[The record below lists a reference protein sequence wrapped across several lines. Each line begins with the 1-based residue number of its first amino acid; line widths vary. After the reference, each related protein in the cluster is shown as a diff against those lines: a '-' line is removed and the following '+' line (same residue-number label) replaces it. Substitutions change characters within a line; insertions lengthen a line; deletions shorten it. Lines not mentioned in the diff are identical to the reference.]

1 MKNLYKAITI
11 CLTIIFFIATPVYG
25 AETEENAT
33 DMSNMLIE
41 AQEELDN
48 DSRMEKFYKYISNL
62 QIEDEL
68 LSGLNAKEY
77 IANYLTNKE
86 DSISFKDIG
95 NSLISFLFREVK
107 ATISLVVSILVI
119 ALLSALLKN
128 IQDAFSQDDEIT
140 SIAFFACYAV
150 LIMLLSKSFL
160 ISLDIAKDVFNSIIE
175 FMNVL
180 VPVLIFLI
188 SSAGGIT
195 SALTIDPIVLAAI
208 SITPKIYSNLI
219 FPLILIY
226 LALLFANNI
235 SKEFSISGLC
245 KFLKQTIMLCQGF
258 ILMIFVTILSIR
270 GMTAN
275 TLDAVTK
282 KSIKFAMDNF
292 IPVVGKAFSDAI
304 STLAACSLAM
314 KSVIST
320 LGVLILIIIAIY
332 PILKIFIVS
341 MSLKLTGAILEPV
354 VDSKISG
361 SITMVGEALTLVMSC
376 VICIS
381 VMFFIMISMMASSG
395 KFIVGG

>member
-1 MKNLYKAITI
+1 MKNLYKAIVI
-11 CLTIIFFIATPVYG
+11 SLTFMFFIAIPVYA
-25 AETEENAT
+25 AETKEDTT
-33 DMSNMLIE
+33 DGSSMLIE
-41 AQEELDN
+41 AQKELDN

-95 NSLISFLFREVK
+95 ASLISFLFREVK
-107 ATISLVVSILVI
+107 ATLSLVVSILVI

-128 IQDAFSQDDEIT
+128 IQDAFSKDEGIT

-160 ISLDIAKDVFNSIIE
+160 ISLDIAKEVFNSIIE

-188 SSAGGIT
+188 SSAGGVT

-208 SITPKIYSNLI
+208 SITPKIYTNLI

-258 ILMIFVTILSIR
+258 ILMVFVTILSIR

-320 LGVLILIIIAIY
+320 LGVLILIAIAIY
-332 PILKIFIVS
+332 PIIKIFIVS

-354 VDSKISG
+354 VDSKVS
-361 SITMVGEALTLVMSC
+361 SSVTMVGEALTLVMSC

>member
-1 MKNLYKAITI
+1 MKRLVKIMI
-11 CLTIIFFIATPVYG
+11 LCLTFILFIATPAYG
-25 AETEENAT
+25 T
-33 DMSNMLIE
+33 DVDDEDINNMLIE
-41 AQEELDN
+41 AQEELN
-48 DSRMEKFYKYISNL
+48 GDSRMEKFYKYIKNL
-62 QIEDEL
+62 KIEDEL
-68 LSGLNAKEY
+68 LSGLNPKEY
-77 IANYLTNKE
+77 IASYLTSKE
-86 DSISFKDIG
+86 DPISFKTIG
-95 NSLISFLFREVK
+95 NSIIGFLFKEIKV
-107 ATISLVVSILVI
+107 TMSLVVSILI
-119 ALLSALLKN
+119 ISLLSALLKN
-128 IQDAFSQDDEIT
+128 IQDAFSNDSGIT

-160 ISLDIAKDVFNSIIE
+160 ISLDVAKEVFKNIVE

-208 SITPKIYSNLI
+208 SITPRIYTNFI

-235 SKEFSISGLC
+235 SKEFSIAGLC

-258 ILMIFVTILSIR
+258 ILMIFVTILGIR

-320 LGVLILIIIAIY
+320 LGVLILILIAVY
-332 PILKIFIVS
+332 PIIKIFIVS
-341 MSLKLTGAILEPV
+341 ISLKLTGAILEPV
-354 VDSKISG
+354 VDSKIS
-361 SITMVGEALTLVMSC
+361 SSVSMVGEALTLVMSC

-381 VMFFIMISMMASSG
+381 IMFFIMISMMASSG

>member
-1 MKNLYKAITI
+1 MKNLYRII
-11 CLTIIFFIATPVYG
+11 IFCLMSIFFIMIPVY
-25 AETEENAT
+25 ADEIETNNDNNT
-33 DMSNMLIE
+33 MIIE
-41 AQEELDN
+41 AQEKLNSDY
-48 DSRMEKFYKYISNL
+48 RMEKFYKYINNL
-62 QIEDEL
+62 KDEEEIL
-68 LSGLNAKEY
+68 NGLNAKEY
-77 IANYLTNKE
+77 IESYLINKE
-86 DSISFKDIG
+86 DPISFKTIG
-95 NSLISFLFREVK
+95 ISLLSFLFKEVK
-107 ATISLVVSILVI
+107 TTTSLIVSILVI

-128 IQDAFSQDDEIT
+128 IQDAFQTEEGIT
-140 SIAFFACYAV
+140 SIAFFACYVV
-150 LIMLLSKSFL
+150 LIMILSKSFL
-160 ISLDIAKDVFNSIIE
+160 ISLDIAKSVFQDIVD

-195 SALTIDPIVLAAI
+195 SALTIDPIVLIAI
-208 SITPKIYSNLI
+208 SVTPKIYTTVI

-226 LALLFANNI
+226 LALLFTNNI
-235 SKEFSISGLC
+235 SKEFSIGNLC

-258 ILMIFVTILSIR
+258 ILMIFVTILGIR

-314 KSVIST
+314 KSIVST
-320 LGVLILIIIAIY
+320 LGVLILVIIAIY
-332 PILKIFIVS
+332 PIIKIFVVS
-341 MSLKLTGAILEPV
+341 MGLKLTGAILEPV

-361 SITMVGEALTLVMSC
+361 SVTMVGEALTLVMSC
-376 VICIS
+376 VISITI
-381 VMFFIMISMMASSG
+381 MFFIMISMMASSG

>member
-1 MKNLYKAITI
+1 MKSLYKAIII
-11 CLTIIFFIATPVYG
+11 CLTVIFFIATPVYG
-25 AETEENAT
+25 AETEEST
-33 DMSNMLIE
+33 TGNMLIE

-62 QIEDEL
+62 QVEDEL

-95 NSLISFLFREVK
+95 SSLIGFLFREVK
-107 ATISLVVSILVI
+107 ATMSLVVSILVI

-128 IQDAFSQDDEIT
+128 IQDAFSQDEGIT
-140 SIAFFACYAV
+140 SIAFFACYTV

-160 ISLDIAKDVFNSIIE
+160 ISLDIAKEVFNNIIE

-208 SITPKIYSNLI
+208 SITPKIYTSVI

-235 SKEFSISGLC
+235 SKEFSIGGLC

-361 SITMVGEALTLVMSC
+361 SVTMVGEALTLVMSC

>member
-1 MKNLYKAITI
+1 MKNLYKALII
-11 CLTIIFFIATPVYG
+11 CLTFIFFIATPVYG
-25 AETEENAT
+25 TETEGST
-33 DMSNMLIE
+33 KDMSNMLIE

-62 QIEDEL
+62 QMEDEL

-77 IANYLTNKE
+77 IANYLVNKE

-95 NSLISFLFREVK
+95 SSLISFLFREVK
-107 ATISLVVSILVI
+107 ATLSLVVSILVI

-128 IQDAFSQDDEIT
+128 IQDAFSKDDGIT

-160 ISLDIAKDVFNSIIE
+160 ISLDIAKEVFQSIVE

-208 SITPKIYSNLI
+208 SITPKIYTNLI

-226 LALLFANNI
+226 LALLFANNT

-245 KFLKQTIMLCQGF
+245 KFLKQTIMLSQGF
-258 ILMIFVTILSIR
+258 ILMVFVTILSIR

-320 LGVLILIIIAIY
+320 LGVLILIVIAIY
-332 PILKIFIVS
+332 PIIKIFIVS

-361 SITMVGEALTLVMSC
+361 SVTMVGEALTLVMSC

-381 VMFFIMISMMASSG
+381 IMFFIMISMMASSG

>member
-1 MKNLYKAITI
+1 MKRLVKIMI
-11 CLTIIFFIATPVYG
+11 LCLTFILFIATPAYG
-25 AETEENAT
+25 T
-33 DMSNMLIE
+33 DVDDEDINNMLIE
-41 AQEELDN
+41 AQEELN
-48 DSRMEKFYKYISNL
+48 SDSRMEKFYKYINNL
-62 QIEDEL
+62 KIEDEL
-68 LSGLNAKEY
+68 LSGLNPKEY
-77 IANYLTNKE
+77 IASYLT
-86 DSISFKDIG
+86 S
-95 NSLISFLFREVK
+95 REIK
-107 ATISLVVSILVI
+107 ATMSLVVSILVI
-119 ALLSALLKN
+119 SLLSALLKN
-128 IQDAFSQDDEIT
+128 IQDAFSNDDGIT

-160 ISLDIAKDVFNSIIE
+160 ISLDVAKEVFKNIVE

-208 SITPKIYSNLI
+208 SITPRIYTNFI

-235 SKEFSISGLC
+235 SKEFSIAGLC

-258 ILMIFVTILSIR
+258 ILMIFVTILGIR

-320 LGVLILIIIAIY
+320 LGVLILILIAVY
-332 PILKIFIVS
+332 PIIKIFIVS
-341 MSLKLTGAILEPV
+341 ISLKLTGAILEPV
-354 VDSKISG
+354 VDSKISS
-361 SITMVGEALTLVMSC
+361 SISMVGEALTLVMSC

-381 VMFFIMISMMASSG
+381 IMFFIMISMMASSG

>member
-1 MKNLYKAITI
+1 MKNLYKAIVI
-11 CLTIIFFIATPVYG
+11 CLTVIFFIATPVYG
-25 AETEENAT
+25 AETEET
-33 DMSNMLIE
+33 TIDVGDMLIE

-128 IQDAFSQDDEIT
+128 IQDAFSQDEGIT
-140 SIAFFACYAV
+140 SMAFFACYTV

-160 ISLDIAKDVFNSIIE
+160 ISLDIAKEVFNSIIE

-208 SITPKIYSNLI
+208 SITPKIYTSVI

-226 LALLFANNI
+226 LALVFANNI
-235 SKEFSISGLC
+235 SKEFSIGGLC

-361 SITMVGEALTLVMSC
+361 SVTMVGEALTLVMSC